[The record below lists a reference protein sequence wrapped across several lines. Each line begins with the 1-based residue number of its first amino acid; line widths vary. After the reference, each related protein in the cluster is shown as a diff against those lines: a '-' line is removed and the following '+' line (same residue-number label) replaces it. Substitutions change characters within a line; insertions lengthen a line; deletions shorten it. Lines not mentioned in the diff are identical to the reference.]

1 MTEDIRQMK
10 TSLTHLIIL
19 LHNMNKI
26 RKTKLHC
33 LYLARWMN
41 FLCDLCLVLVP
52 DAGRES
58 HESELS
64 RELAR
69 LVWRIS
75 SSVSW
80 ATCRVL

>member
-1 MTEDIRQMK
+1 
-10 TSLTHLIIL
+10 
-19 LHNMNKI
+19 
-26 RKTKLHC
+26 
-33 LYLARWMN
+33 MN